1 MDFLVL
7 HVSYVFLVLKAICET
22 KERVEDQP
30 NEAQGEEEKM
40 DASEIISTLNK
51 IESPGRRQDE
61 DLKSSL
67 L

>member
-1 MDFLVL
+1 M
-7 HVSYVFLVLKAICET
+7 FLVLKAICDT